1 VIAESDGEGKGATF
15 TMRLPQSPSLARG
28 PVVDDEEED
37 SGSDDLRGLRVLVVE
52 GSREAREI
60 LAAELAYHGAH
71 VSSAASAAEGLVEL
85 HEFRPDVLVADIG
98 MPGDDGYRL
107 IRRVRASPLA
117 HERHTPAIALTTYA
131 GDVSRKRALD
141 AGYQE
146 QMTKPADPR
155 ELTRTIVRLAQRDVA

>member
-1 VIAESDGEGKGATF
+1 
-15 TMRLPQSPSLARG
+15 
-28 PVVDDEEED
+28 
-37 SGSDDLRGLRVLVVE
+37 VLVVE